1 MTSDVILVCLNLRAA
16 PKTCG
21 HTHKQKLLGKTANK
35 WNTSPSA
42 AYPANLCNF
51 LADLVLNAGASFGR
65 GQVNQATTDGGSSSS
80 KGVQLACNNTTDSV
94 VGRGSASFGGDKVGG
109 NKTGGS
115 TVGAVGGSSSS
126 GVAHFTAVVWT
137 KLDGKEFDMEACCN
151 FGSPIKVEWD
161 GKGSRLCG
169 WIWFVFTHEVEAGC

>member
-126 GVAHFTAVVWT
+126 GVAQFHSSG
-137 KLDGKEFDMEACCN
+137 LDKA
-151 FGSPIKVEWD
+151 
-161 GKGSRLCG
+161 G
-169 WIWFVFTHEVEAGC
+169 WEGV